1 MITPENEAGALKVLK
16 EKKIVTIQQLSDLLE
31 CSRRTAQRRLK
42 EWQTY
47 NSYNKYGKYFALPTI
62 PEFDKHGLWKYKGV
76 FFSRYGNLENT
87 ITHLVKNSE
96 MGFDASEIGK
106 ILGLLPR
113 SFMSHFQKV
122 PGLIRERH
130 ENIFVYFSD
139 EEDVYQRQKNKREE
153 ATKEKEL
160 QLPPDADAIIILAD
174 RLKNSKSSIEDSAR
188 RLRRKGM
195 RINTSAIYNLLDY
208 HGIEKKLRIPTHK
221 GIQASLRQPND

>member
-1 MITPENEAGALKVLK
+1 MIEPENEARALKALK

-42 EWQTY
+42 DWQTY
-47 NSYNKYGKYFALPTI
+47 NSYNKYGKYFVLPNI
-62 PEFDKHGLWKYKGV
+62 PRFDRYGLWKYKGV

-87 ITHLVKNSE
+87 ITQLVGNSE

-106 ILGLLPR
+106 IVDLLPR

-139 EEDVYQRQKNKREE
+139 AEVVHQRQKNKREE
-153 ATKEKEL
+153 AAKEKEL
-160 QLPPDADAIIILAD
+160 QLPPDADAISILVD
-174 RLKNSKSSIEDSAR
+174 RIKNPKSGIEDRAR

-195 RINTSAIYNLLDY
+195 SINPSAIYNLLDY
-208 HGIEKKLRIPTHK
+208 HGIEKKTPDTD
-221 GIQASLRQPND
+221 S

>member
-1 MITPENEAGALKVLK
+1 MINPENEAGALKVLK

-31 CSRRTAQRRLK
+31 CSRRSAQRRLK

-47 NSYNKYGKYFALPTI
+47 NSYNKYGKYFTLPNI
-62 PEFDKHGLWKYKGV
+62 PKFDRYGLWKYKGV

-96 MGFDASEIGK
+96 MGLDASKVGK
-106 ILGLLPR
+106 IVDLLPR

-122 PGLIRERH
+122 SGLIREKH

-139 EEDVYQRQKNKREE
+139 EKDVYQRQKNKRQQ
-153 ATKEKEL
+153 AAKEKEL
-160 QLPPDADAIIILAD
+160 QLPPDADAILILAD
-174 RLKNSKSSIEDSAR
+174 RLKNPKSSIEDSAR

-195 RINTSAIYNLLDY
+195 SINPSAIYNLLDY
-208 HGIEKKLRIPTHK
+208 HGIKKKLRIPTHK
-221 GIQASLRQPND
+221 GIQASL

>member
-1 MITPENEAGALKVLK
+1 MIKPENEAGALEVLK
-16 EKKIVTIQQLSDLLE
+16 EKKIVTIQQLGDLLE

-87 ITHLVKNSE
+87 ITHLVRNSE

-106 ILGLLPR
+106 IVDLSPH

-122 PGLIRERH
+122 PGLIREKH
-130 ENIFVYFSD
+130 ESIFLYFSD
-139 EEDVYQRQKNKREE
+139 EEDVYQSQKNKRQQ
-153 ATKEKEL
+153 AAKEKEL
-160 QLPPDADAIIILAD
+160 QLPPDGDAILILAD
-174 RLKNSKSSIEDSAR
+174 RLKNPKSSIEDSTK
-188 RLRRKGM
+188 RLRRKGVS
-195 RINTSAIYNLLDY
+195 INPSAIYNLLDY
-208 HGIEKKLRIPTHK
+208 HGIEKKT
-221 GIQASLRQPND
+221 QDTDS

>member
-1 MITPENEAGALKVLK
+1 MIKPENEAGALKVSK

-47 NSYNKYGKYFALPTI
+47 NSYNKYGKYFTLPNI
-62 PEFDKHGLWKYKGV
+62 PKFDRYGLWKYKGV

-87 ITHLVKNSE
+87 ITNLVRNSE
-96 MGFDASEIGK
+96 MGLDASEIGK
-106 ILGLLPR
+106 IVDLLPR

-122 PGLIRERH
+122 PGLIREKH

-153 ATKEKEL
+153 AAKEKEL
-160 QLPPDADAIIILAD
+160 QLPPDVDAISILVD
-174 RLKNSKSSIEDSAR
+174 RIKNPKSSIEDCAR

-195 RINTSAIYNLLDY
+195 SISPTAIGKLLDY
-208 HGIEKKLRIPTHK
+208 HGIEKKLRIPRRPGTE
-221 GIQASLRQPND
+221 RTY

>member
-1 MITPENEAGALKVLK
+1 MIEPENEARALKVLK

-42 EWQTY
+42 DWQTY
-47 NSYNKYGKYFALPTI
+47 NSYNKYGKYFVLPNI
-62 PEFDKHGLWKYKGV
+62 PRFDRYGLWKYKGV

-87 ITHLVKNSE
+87 ITQLVGNSE

-106 ILGLLPR
+106 IVDLLPR

-139 EEDVYQRQKNKREE
+139 AEVVHQRQKNKREE
-153 ATKEKEL
+153 AAKEKEL
-160 QLPPDADAIIILAD
+160 QLPPDADAISILVD
-174 RLKNSKSSIEDSAR
+174 RIKNPKSSIEDCAR

-195 RINTSAIYNLLDY
+195 SISPTAIGKLLDY
-208 HGIEKKLRIPTHK
+208 HGIEKKTPDTD
-221 GIQASLRQPND
+221 S

>member
-1 MITPENEAGALKVLK
+1 MIKPENEIGALKVLK
-16 EKKIVTIQQLSDLLE
+16 ENKVVKIQQLSDLLE

-47 NSYNKYGKYFALPTI
+47 NSYNKYGKYFTLPNV
-62 PEFDKHGLWKYKGV
+62 PKFDKYGLWKYKSV

-96 MGFDASEIGK
+96 IGLDASEIGR

-122 PGLIRERH
+122 PGLIREKH

-139 EEDVYQRQKNKREE
+139 EKDVYQRQKNKREE
-153 ATKEKEL
+153 VTREKEL
-160 QLPPDADAIIILAD
+160 QLPPDADAISILVD
-174 RLKNSKSSIEDSAR
+174 RIKNPKSSIKDCAR

-195 RINTSAIYNLLDY
+195 SISPTTISNLLDY
-208 HGIEKKLRIPTHK
+208 HGIEKKTPDMN
-221 GIQASLRQPND
+221 S

>member
-1 MITPENEAGALKVLK
+1 MIKPENEAGALKVLK
-16 EKKIVTIQQLSDLLE
+16 EKKIVTIQQLSNLLE

-47 NSYNKYGKYFALPTI
+47 NSYNKYGKYFTLPNI
-62 PEFDKHGLWKYKGV
+62 PKFDRYGLWKYKGV

-96 MGFDASEIGK
+96 RGFDASGIGK
-106 ILGLLPR
+106 MLGLLPR

-122 PGLIRERH
+122 PGLIREKH
-130 ENIFVYFSD
+130 GNIFVYFSD

-153 ATKEKEL
+153 AAKEKEL
-160 QLPPDADAIIILAD
+160 QLPPDADAILILAD
-174 RLKNSKSSIEDSAR
+174 RIKNPKSSIEDSVR

-195 RINTSAIYNLLDY
+195 SINPSAIYKLLDY
-208 HGIEKKLRIPTHK
+208 HGIEKKT
-221 GIQASLRQPND
+221 QDTDS

>member
-1 MITPENEAGALKVLK
+1 MIEPENEARALKALK

-42 EWQTY
+42 DWQTY
-47 NSYNKYGKYFALPTI
+47 NSYNKYGKYFVLPNI
-62 PEFDKHGLWKYKGV
+62 PRFDRYGLWKYKGV

-87 ITHLVKNSE
+87 ITQLVGNSE

-106 ILGLLPR
+106 IVDLLPR

-139 EEDVYQRQKNKREE
+139 AEVVHQRQKNKREE
-153 ATKEKEL
+153 AAKEKEL
-160 QLPPDADAIIILAD
+160 QLPPDADAISILVD
-174 RLKNSKSSIEDSAR
+174 RIKNPKSSIEDCAR

-195 RINTSAIYNLLDY
+195 SISPTAIGKLLDY
-208 HGIEKKLRIPTHK
+208 HGIEKKTPDTD
-221 GIQASLRQPND
+221 S